1 MVSLAKKL
9 DVLEANAA
17 MVNNDN
23 YTVYGMVCPKKGF
36 THAISNKTGSWS
48 LTQEEPT
55 VYIPAKMERAVTSTR
70 RYVIIIGGRGSGKSI
85 VAADIALCDA
95 KDTGAKTYF
104 LREYQSSIEHSVY
117 SLLAE
122 EVKRLEISEGF
133 KIQDRRI
140 LYNGKNVCSFAG
152 IARNTDSIKS
162 AHGFKRF
169 SVEEAQFISKDSLKA
184 LTPTARKKPK
194 KGLPSEL
201 EEVNDDPLGNV
212 QLMFI
217 ANPSST
223 EDPFSQRFIV
233 PFLTDLNRDGFY
245 EDDLHLIIK
254 MNYDDNPWFHQSGLQ
269 EEMDW
274 DKAHTSEAMFAHVWH
289 GDFND
294 SVDDALVMSEW
305 FDACI
310 DAHIKKDFAALGL
323 KKASHDPS
331 DTGGDTKGYA
341 EIHGSVVT
349 FVAEKPDGDVNEG
362 GDWAS
367 NLAKARKVDT
377 FTWDCDGMGVAL
389 NRQFGTAFHNTKIAV
404 SMFKGSE
411 SPDLPDAPYDYQSLT
426 AIQNQKTWKEVC
438 KNKRAQNYL
447 RLRERIYKTYRYV
460 VFGEHC
466 NVEELISFDSNIDCL
481 DKLRSELCRMPVK
494 PSNNGFFELYTK
506 EVMKT
511 KFGLASPNLA
521 DSVMMLMKHIA
532 VVNNTAKKLPKPL
545 PKLGRR

>member
-1 MVSLAKKL
+1 VSLAKKL

-55 VYIPAKMERAVTSTR
+55 VFIPAKMERAVTSTR

-117 SLLAE
+117 SLLSE
-122 EVKRLEISEGF
+122 EIPRLEIQEGF

-140 LYNGKNVCSFAG
+140 LHNGRNVCSFAG

-184 LTPTARKKPK
+184 LTPTARKKAK
-194 KGLPSEL
+194 KGLPTKL
-201 EEVNDDPLGNV
+201 EDIDDDPTKNV

-233 PFLTDLNRDGFY
+233 PFITDIERDGFY

-254 MNYDDNPWFHQSGLQ
+254 MNYDDNPWFGESGLQ
-269 EEMDW
+269 EELEW
-274 DKAHTSEAMFAHVWH
+274 DKSHTSEAMFAHVWH
-289 GDFND
+289 GAFND

-310 DAHIKKDFAALGL
+310 DAHIKKDF
-323 KKASHDPS
+323 KA
-331 DTGGDTKGYA
+331 
-341 EIHGSVVT
+341 
-349 FVAEKPDGDVNEG
+349 
-362 GDWAS
+362 
-367 NLAKARKVDT
+367 
-377 FTWDCDGMGVAL
+377 
-389 NRQFGTAFHNTKIAV
+389 
-404 SMFKGSE
+404 
-411 SPDLPDAPYDYQSLT
+411 
-426 AIQNQKTWKEVC
+426 
-438 KNKRAQNYL
+438 
-447 RLRERIYKTYRYV
+447 
-460 VFGEHC
+460 
-466 NVEELISFDSNIDCL
+466 
-481 DKLRSELCRMPVK
+481 
-494 PSNNGFFELYTK
+494 
-506 EVMKT
+506 
-511 KFGLASPNLA
+511 
-521 DSVMMLMKHIA
+521 
-532 VVNNTAKKLPKPL
+532 
-545 PKLGRR
+545 